1 VLQLSF
7 IAVPKAVTTIMPQ
20 SFHQEGVGKIVIL
33 NLFWLCQPVAPG

>member
-7 IAVPKAVTTIMPQ
+7 IAARVAVIIIMPQ